1 MENARCHSQISHMG
15 TVRNIRNFRTGESV
29 GINSSN
35 CFVLLKKKA
44 RYEIEKIIS
53 FRDELGRKFATGRS
67 EEGEEKEKRDTKQGK
82 RNNENSR
89 ERGEN
94 KCR

>member
-1 MENARCHSQISHMG
+1 MK
-15 TVRNIRNFRTGESV
+15 
-29 GINSSN
+29 
-35 CFVLLKKKA
+35 LK
-44 RYEIEKIIS
+44 RS
-53 FRDELGRKFATGRS
+53 FRSGMSWEENLQQGGVRRGRS

-89 ERGEN
+89 KRGEN